1 MKTREN
7 RREYFKQYY
16 RDNPTYFKERARR
29 REQEIQ
35 EFIQQQ
41 KVNLSCKHCGNTDIR
56 VLDFHHVDK
65 SSKEITIAKIT
76 YRGWSNERILQEIA
90 KCDVLCANCHRILHW
105 EERMGLKQCL
115 EESTGS

>member
-1 MKTREN
+1 METPRH

-16 RDNPTYFKERARR
+16 RDNPAYFKERARR

-41 KVNLSCKHCGNTDIR
+41 RVGLSCIRCGNTDIR

-65 SSKEITIAKIT
+65 NSKEISIARIV

-90 KCDVLCANCHRILHW
+90 KCEALCANCHRILHC
-105 EERMGLKQCL
+105 EERQRG
-115 EESTGS
+115 